1 MPRAGEEADPYA
13 SSGQEIMSTRLQP
26 PPTELQRSR
35 MMLITVVTAVPR
47 ALLQHQQIA
56 AAPATREKTD
66 AASSCCARLRDH
78 TVAARERKTSERM
91 PHASG
96 EARETAVFVMERF
109 KWTYRRGLVHAVA
122 RGGPKSTTLE
132 PGRKRGAD
140 ASEWAEWGEDPCNVP
155 EVPTTAK
162 VNPNYFM
169 FLFF

>member
-56 AAPATREKTD
+56 AAPATCEKTD

-91 PHASG
+91 PHASV
-96 EARETAVFVMERF
+96 R
-109 KWTYRRGLVHAVA
+109 
-122 RGGPKSTTLE
+122 
-132 PGRKRGAD
+132 
-140 ASEWAEWGEDPCNVP
+140 
-155 EVPTTAK
+155 
-162 VNPNYFM
+162 
-169 FLFF
+169 